1 MSRGLRVRRWVP
13 ADLDRIGLVHSRS
26 RQDAYASLVP
36 AEALAR
42 VTPEQQVRAWTARL
56 FSLPEQHAAIVVE
69 HEGEVVG
76 FALAQ
81 LDAESGAELNA
92 IHVLPEHHGT
102 GAGQSLMDEV
112 FKAFGEWGVAEAHL
126 HVIEGNER
134 AQAFYRRNGWRLHG
148 PAGAHEV
155 GGATVPILEYRL
167 VVPIGNR
174 ELPSPAR
181 QARCAAQGPRRGQE
195 QRV

>member
-1 MSRGLRVRRWVP
+1 MSRGQRVRRWAPV
-13 ADLDRIGLVHSRS
+13 DLERIGLVHSRS

-42 VTPEQQVRAWTARL
+42 VTPEQQVRVWTARL
-56 FSLPEQHAAIVVE
+56 STLPAQHAAIVVE
-69 HEGEVVG
+69 HQGDGVG
-76 FALAQ
+76 FAVAQ

-102 GAGQSLMDEV
+102 GAGQSLMDAV
-112 FKAFGEWGVAEAHL
+112 IKAFGTWGVAEAHL

-148 PAGAHEV
+148 SAGAHEV

-167 VVPIGNR
+167 VV
-174 ELPSPAR
+174 A
-181 QARCAAQGPRRGQE
+181 
-195 QRV
+195 